1 MRTLKF
7 HASLIEDLLA
17 EGYDFTRFQSDPL
30 ERRFSRYRQMRGG
43 RFLVVLREATSS
55 EKIIKLKTLLKDD
68 IDISNIM
75 DSNMEHDENI
85 ETLLHHVDLSRCSDE
100 MVTLSEDSR
109 EVGIYIAGYVA
120 KKLKEHFGECCKGLL
135 TGDS

>member
-1 MRTLKF
+1 MSGK
-7 HASLIEDLLA
+7 
-17 EGYDFTRFQSDPL
+17 
-30 ERRFSRYRQMRGG
+30 
-43 RFLVVLREATSS
+43 RFLVVLREATS

-109 EVGIYIAGYVA
+109 
-120 KKLKEHFGECCKGLL
+120 K
-135 TGDS
+135 